1 MVDRI
6 ISLITNA
13 TLDKDD
19 RVIVAA
25 LKLLKNDC
33 NLEELEGNY
42 FAQLVSMIP
51 LVKEQSIKALLI
63 ETIVESPEFVSDD
76 TILDEYVKLISEGA
90 TNVQEAT
97 RCLGAFTASG
107 STNNQIFIQLA
118 NKLNHKFAVEIL
130 VSMGRSNW
138 GEIPHYLE
146 SFAQEVQ
153 KTQRIR
159 YRSGIIAAFLLIV
172 HPLCSEYAHVSSLS
186 FGYPY
191 TEAATSD
198 WAWVTPKNTEHIV
211 QKKIVT
217 SREADILVKLGGL
230 LRNNNIDLNSNE
242 ITKLYTEFF
251 EDKNPFDVIYTLP
264 K

>member
-1 MVDRI
+1 MI
-6 ISLITNA
+6 GKIMHLITNA
-13 TLDKDD
+13 SLDKNDS
-19 RVIVAA
+19 VIVAA

-33 NLEELEGNY
+33 NLEELVGDY

-51 LVKEQSIKALLI
+51 LVKERSTKALLI

-76 TILDEYVKLISEGA
+76 TLLDEYVKLISEGA
-90 TNVQEAT
+90 SNVQEAA

-107 STNNQIFIQLA
+107 CTNNQIFLKLA
-118 NKLNHKFAVEIL
+118 SKLNNKFAVEIL

-153 KTQRIR
+153 KAQRIR

-186 FGYPY
+186 FGYPF
-191 TEAATSD
+191 TEAAVND
-198 WAWVTPKNTEHIV
+198 WAWVTQKNTESIV

-217 SREADILVKLGGL
+217 SREADILVKLGSL
-230 LRNNNIDLNSNE
+230 LRNNMDLNSTE
-242 ITKLYTEFF
+242 ITKLYTDFF

>member
-1 MVDRI
+1 MH
-6 ISLITNA
+6 LITNA
-13 TLDKDD
+13 SLDKDD
-19 RVIVAA
+19 SVIVAA
-25 LKLLKNDC
+25 LKLLKNDG
-33 NLEELEGNY
+33 NLEELEGDY

-51 LVKEQSIKALLI
+51 LIKERSTKALLI
-63 ETIVESPEFVSDD
+63 ETIVESPEFVSDN

-90 TNVQEAT
+90 TNVKEAA

-107 STNNQIFIQLA
+107 STNNQIFLQLA
-118 NKLNHKFAVEIL
+118 NKLNNKFALDIL

-153 KTQRIR
+153 KAQRIR

-172 HPLCSEYAHVSSLS
+172 HPQCSEYAHVSSLS
-186 FGYPY
+186 FGYPF
-191 TEAATSD
+191 TEAAMND
-198 WAWVTPKNTEHIV
+198 WTWVTPKNTENIV

-217 SREADILVKLGGL
+217 SKEADVLVKLGRL
-230 LRNNNIDLNSNE
+230 LRYNKDLNSNE
-242 ITKLYTEFF
+242 IAKLYTDFF

>member
-1 MVDRI
+1 MIEKI
-6 ISLITNA
+6 IHLITNA
-13 TLDKDD
+13 SLDKNDS
-19 RVIVAA
+19 VIVAA

-33 NLEELEGNY
+33 NLEELVGDY

-51 LVKEQSIKALLI
+51 LVKEQSTKALLI

-76 TILDEYVKLISEGA
+76 TMLDEYVKLISEGA
-90 TNVQEAT
+90 TNVQEAA

-107 STNNQIFIQLA
+107 CTNNQIFLQLA
-118 NKLNHKFAVEIL
+118 NKLNDKFAVEIL

-138 GEIPHYLE
+138 GETPHYLK

-153 KTQRIR
+153 NAQRIK

-172 HPLCSEYAHVSSLS
+172 HPLCSEYTHVSSLS
-186 FGYPY
+186 FGYPF
-191 TEAATSD
+191 TEAAMND

-217 SREADILVKLGGL
+217 SKEADILVKLGDL
-230 LRNNNIDLNSNE
+230 LRLNMNLSSNE
-242 ITKLYTEFF
+242 VAKLYTEFF

>member
-1 MVDRI
+1 MIEKI
-6 ISLITNA
+6 IHLITNA
-13 TLDKDD
+13 SLDKDD
-19 RVIVAA
+19 SVIVAA

-33 NLEELEGNY
+33 NLEELEGDY

-51 LVKEQSIKALLI
+51 LVKEQSTKALLI
-63 ETIVESPEFVSDD
+63 ETIVESPEFVNDD
-76 TILDEYVKLISEGA
+76 TILDEYVKLISVGA
-90 TNVQEAT
+90 TNVQEAA

-107 STNNQIFIQLA
+107 CTNNQIFLQLV
-118 NKLNHKFAVEIL
+118 NKLNNEFAVEIL

-146 SFAQEVQ
+146 TFAQEVQ
-153 KTQRIR
+153 KAQRIR

-186 FGYPY
+186 FGYPF
-191 TEAATSD
+191 TEAAVND
-198 WAWVTPKNTEHIV
+198 WAWVTPKNTENIV
-211 QKKIVT
+211 QRKIVT
-217 SREADILVKLGGL
+217 SKEAEVLVKLGGL
-230 LRNNNIDLNSNE
+230 LRNNMDLNSNE
-242 ITKLYTEFF
+242 IAKLYTEFF

>member
-1 MVDRI
+1 MVKKI
-6 ISLITNA
+6 MQLITNA
-13 TLDKDD
+13 TLDEDD
-19 RVIVAA
+19 SVIVAA

-33 NLEELEGNY
+33 NLEELEGDY

-51 LVKEQSIKALLI
+51 LVKEQSTKALLI

-90 TNVQEAT
+90 TNVQEAA

-107 STNNQIFIQLA
+107 STNNQIFLQLA
-118 NKLNHKFAVEIL
+118 NKLNNKFAVEIL

-138 GEIPHYLE
+138 GEIPNYLE

-153 KTQRIR
+153 IAHRIR

-172 HPLCSEYAHVSSLS
+172 HPLCSKYAHISSLT
-186 FGYPY
+186 FGYPF
-191 TEAATSD
+191 TEAAVND
-198 WAWVTPKNTEHIV
+198 WAWVTPKNTENIV

-217 SREADILVKLGGL
+217 SREADVLVKLGGL
-230 LRNNNIDLNSNE
+230 LRYNTNLNSNE
-242 ITKLYTEFF
+242 TAKLYTEFF

>member
-1 MVDRI
+1 MVGKI
-6 ISLITNA
+6 IQLITNA

-19 RVIVAA
+19 SVIVAA

-33 NLEELEGNY
+33 NLEELEGDY

-51 LVKEQSIKALLI
+51 LVKEQSTKALLI

-76 TILDEYVKLISEGA
+76 TMLDEYVKLISEGA
-90 TNVQEAT
+90 TNVKEAA

-107 STNNQIFIQLA
+107 STNKQIFLQLA
-118 NKLNHKFAVEIL
+118 NKLNNKFAVEIL

-146 SFAQEVQ
+146 SFTQEVQ
-153 KTQRIR
+153 NAQRIR

-172 HPLCSEYAHVSSLS
+172 HPLCSEYAHISSLS
-186 FGYPY
+186 FGYPF
-191 TEAATSD
+191 TEAAMND
-198 WAWVTPKNTEHIV
+198 WTWVTPKNTENIV

-217 SREADILVKLGGL
+217 SKEADVLVKLGRL
-230 LRNNNIDLNSNE
+230 LRYNKDLNSNE
-242 ITKLYTEFF
+242 IAKLYTDFF

>member
-1 MVDRI
+1 MVKKI
-6 ISLITNA
+6 IQLITYP
-13 TLDKDD
+13 TLDEDD

-33 NLEELEGNY
+33 NLEELVADY

-51 LVKEQSIKALLI
+51 LVKEQSTKALLI

-90 TNVQEAT
+90 TNVQEAA

-107 STNNQIFIQLA
+107 STNNQIFLQLA
-118 NKLNHKFAVEIL
+118 NKLNNTFAVEIL

-153 KTQRIR
+153 KAQRIR

-172 HPLCSEYAHVSSLS
+172 HPLCSEYAHISSLS
-186 FGYPY
+186 FGYPF
-191 TEAATSD
+191 TEAAVND
-198 WAWVTPKNTEHIV
+198 WAWVTPKNIENIV

-217 SREADILVKLGGL
+217 SKEADVLVKLGGL
-230 LRNNNIDLNSNE
+230 LRNNMDLNSNE
-242 ITKLYTEFF
+242 IAKLYTEFF

>member
-1 MVDRI
+1 MIEKI
-6 ISLITNA
+6 IHLITNA
-13 TLDKDD
+13 SLDKDD
-19 RVIVAA
+19 RVIVSA

-33 NLEELEGNY
+33 NLEGLEGDY

-51 LVKEQSIKALLI
+51 LVKEQSTKALLI

-90 TNVQEAT
+90 TNVQEAA

-107 STNNQIFIQLA
+107 CTNNQIFLQLA

-146 SFAQEVQ
+146 TFAQEVQ
-153 KTQRIR
+153 KAQRIR

-186 FGYPY
+186 FGYPF
-191 TEAATSD
+191 TEAAVND
-198 WAWVTPKNTEHIV
+198 WAWITPKNTENIV

-217 SREADILVKLGGL
+217 SKEADVLVKLGGL
-230 LRNNNIDLNSNE
+230 LRNNMDLNSNE
-242 ITKLYTEFF
+242 IAKLYTEFF

>member
-1 MVDRI
+1 MIGKIMHLI
-6 ISLITNA
+6 INA
-13 TLDKDD
+13 SLDKDD
-19 RVIVAA
+19 SVIVAA

-33 NLEELEGNY
+33 NLEELEGDY

-51 LVKEQSIKALLI
+51 LVKEQSTKALLI

-76 TILDEYVKLISEGA
+76 TVLDEYVKLISEGA
-90 TNVQEAT
+90 TNVQEAA

-107 STNNQIFIQLA
+107 STNNQIFLQLA
-118 NKLNHKFAVEIL
+118 NKLNNKFALDIL

-153 KTQRIR
+153 KAQRIR

-186 FGYPY
+186 FGYPF
-191 TEAATSD
+191 TEAAMND
-198 WAWVTPKNTEHIV
+198 WAWVTPKNTENIV

-217 SREADILVKLGGL
+217 SKEADVLVKLGRL
-230 LRNNNIDLNSNE
+230 LRYNKDLNLNE
-242 ITKLYTEFF
+242 IAKLYTDFF

>member
-1 MVDRI
+1 MIGKITHLI
-6 ISLITNA
+6 INA
-13 TLDKDD
+13 SLDKDD

-33 NLEELEGNY
+33 NLEELEGDY

-51 LVKEQSIKALLI
+51 LVKEQSTKALLI

-76 TILDEYVKLISEGA
+76 TMLDEYVKLISEGA
-90 TNVQEAT
+90 TNVQEAA

-107 STNNQIFIQLA
+107 CTNNQIFLQLA
-118 NKLNHKFAVEIL
+118 NKLNNKFALDIL

-138 GEIPHYLE
+138 GAIPHYLE

-153 KTQRIR
+153 KAQKIR

-172 HPLCSEYAHVSSLS
+172 HPLCSKYAHVSSLS
-186 FGYPY
+186 FGYPF
-191 TEAATSD
+191 TEAAVND
-198 WAWVTPKNTEHIV
+198 WAWVTPKNTENIV

-217 SREADILVKLGGL
+217 SKEADVLVKLGRL
-230 LRNNNIDLNSNE
+230 LRYNKDLNSNE
-242 ITKLYTEFF
+242 IATLYTDFF

>member
-1 MVDRI
+1 MYGKI
-6 ISLITNA
+6 IHLITNA

-19 RVIVAA
+19 SVIVAA

-33 NLEELEGNY
+33 NLEELVGDY

-51 LVKEQSIKALLI
+51 LVKEQSTKALLI
-63 ETIVESPEFVSDD
+63 ETIVESPEFVNDD

-90 TNVQEAT
+90 TNVHEAA

-107 STNNQIFIQLA
+107 STNNQIFLQLA
-118 NKLNHKFAVEIL
+118 NKLNNKFAVKIL

-138 GEIPHYLE
+138 GKIPHYLE

-153 KTQRIR
+153 KAQRIR

-172 HPLCSEYAHVSSLS
+172 HPLCSEYVHISSLS
-186 FGYPY
+186 FGYPFI
-191 TEAATSD
+191 EAAMND
-198 WAWVTPKNTEHIV
+198 WAWVTPKNTENIV
-211 QKKIVT
+211 QRKIVT
-217 SREADILVKLGGL
+217 SKEADVLVKLGGL
-230 LRNNNIDLNSNE
+230 LRYNKDLNSNE
-242 ITKLYTEFF
+242 IAKLYTEFF

>member
-1 MVDRI
+1 MVEKI
-6 ISLITNA
+6 MQLITNA
-13 TLDKDD
+13 TLDEDD
-19 RVIVAA
+19 SVIVAA

-33 NLEELEGNY
+33 NLEELEGDY

-51 LVKEQSIKALLI
+51 LVKEQSTKALLI

-90 TNVQEAT
+90 TNVQEVA

-107 STNNQIFIQLA
+107 STNNQIFLQLA
-118 NKLNHKFAVEIL
+118 NKLNNKFAVEIL

-138 GEIPHYLE
+138 GEIPNYLE

-153 KTQRIR
+153 IAQRIR

-172 HPLCSEYAHVSSLS
+172 HPLCSKYAHISSLT
-186 FGYPY
+186 FGYPF
-191 TEAATSD
+191 TEAAVND
-198 WAWVTPKNTEHIV
+198 WAWVTPKNTENIV

-217 SREADILVKLGGL
+217 SREADVLVKLGGL
-230 LRNNNIDLNSNE
+230 LRYNTNLNSNE
-242 ITKLYTEFF
+242 TAKLYTEFF

>member
-130 VSMGRSNW
+130 VSM
-138 GEIPHYLE
+138 
-146 SFAQEVQ
+146 V
-153 KTQRIR
+153 
-159 YRSGIIAAFLLIV
+159 
-172 HPLCSEYAHVSSLS
+172 
-186 FGYPY
+186 
-191 TEAATSD
+191 
-198 WAWVTPKNTEHIV
+198 
-211 QKKIVT
+211 
-217 SREADILVKLGGL
+217 
-230 LRNNNIDLNSNE
+230 
-242 ITKLYTEFF
+242 
-251 EDKNPFDVIYTLP
+251 
-264 K
+264 